1 VLFELEDITYSRD
14 GKVVLSDVRTRL
26 PVGASSLLGPS
37 GSGKSTLLRLLNRLA
52 DPDSGRVLYEGR
64 DVREYDPLALRREVS
79 LVPQLPAL
87 IEGTV
92 HDNVAYGPRLAGRS
106 FDARSCLELA
116 GLDPAFEDR
125 DASKLSVG
133 EQQRVMLARA
143 LALEPRVLLL
153 DEPTS
158 ALDQAARDAVEG
170 TLLRLRVRTAIS
182 LVVVTHDI
190 AQARRLADFVVR
202 IDSGKVIAQ
211 GPAAELLAEEVQ
223 HKTGG
228 ASPSAAAPPRINAAA
243 EDAT

>member
-1 VLFELEDITYSRD
+1 MRVLLRRGRIIDRVLFDLEDVTYSR
-14 GKVVLSDVRTRL
+14 GGEVVLRDVRARL

-106 FDARSCLELA
+106 FNARSCLELA
-116 GLDPAFEDR
+116 GLDPAYEDR

-158 ALDQAARDAVEG
+158 ALDQAARNAVEG
-170 TLLRLRVRTAIS
+170 TLRAAARPDRDLAGRGHPRHRTGHAAGRVRG
-182 LVVVTHDI
+182 
-190 AQARRLADFVVR
+190 ADRV
-202 IDSGKVIAQ
+202 GQ
-211 GPAAELLAEEVQ
+211 GDRPGA
-223 HKTGG
+223 GG
-228 ASPSAAAPPRINAAA
+228 
-243 EDAT
+243 

>member
-1 VLFELEDITYSRD
+1 VLFELEDVTYSR
-14 GKVVLSDVRTRL
+14 GGEVVLSDVRARL
-26 PVGASSLLGPS
+26 PVGAGSLLGPS

-52 DPDSGRVLYEGR
+52 DADSGRVLYEGR

-106 FDARSCLELA
+106 FNARSCLELA
-116 GLDPAFEDR
+116 GLDPEFEGR

-158 ALDQAARDAVEG
+158 ALDQTARDAVEG
-170 TLLRLRVRTAIS
+170 TLRRLQARTAIS

-190 AQARRLADFVVR
+190 AQARRLADYVVR
-202 IDSGKVIAQ
+202 IDSGRVIAQ
-211 GPAAELLAEEVQ
+211 GPADELLAEPEPELA
-223 HKTGG
+223 T
-228 ASPSAAAPPRINAAA
+228 A